1 MKDKYERNFYTK
13 LTKQKYDKKSD
24 IKLMKKDYD
33 KILDTKIINL
43 NELTE
48 KGLSNYNLNKK
59 DLYFFDKTDE
69 DEKYNETLFKD
80 NEEKI
85 SKSHIINISTE
96 RLSDLEIKSSSQKK
110 IYGGAKIST
119 YYEKPSDIEIKKII
133 DYINIFSNIGIHI
146 PFDFCSK
153 KYYIE
158 LTGKKDKKFVISI
171 SMDRRHK
178 DELIHISCFPT
189 SFIHITFIYNDTG
202 NRMKKHYKLYQLS
215 NPDYL
220 KGFLCLIEFIISTK
234 KIFDLKPFP
243 DKIFTDNP
251 TNNWKN
257 EIITDKDKI
266 KLFIDNLY
274 ILLQGV
280 RFIMYQ
286 DIRKYIYR

>member
-1 MKDKYERNFYTK
+1 MKEKF
-13 LTKQKYDKKSD
+13 D
-24 IKLMKKDYD
+24 IKIMKMDYN

-43 NELTE
+43 NKLTE
-48 KGLSNYNLNKK
+48 VDLLNYNLNKK

-85 SKSHIINISTE
+85 NISTK
-96 RLSDLEIKSSSQKK
+96 RLSDLEIKSSSSQKK

-119 YYEKPSDIEIKKII
+119 YYEKPSEIEIKKII
-133 DYINIFSNIGIHI
+133 DYIIFYSNIGIHI

-171 SMDRRHK
+171 SNDRRHK

-202 NRMKKHYKLYQLS
+202 NRMKKHYKLYQLY

-243 DKIFTDNP
+243 DKIFT
-251 TNNWKN
+251 NNCKN
-257 EIITDKDKI
+257 EIII
-266 KLFIDNLY
+266 KLF

-286 DIRKYIYR
+286 DIDKLFFSSSIISISMTFVYHFFINRIIKF